1 MAWGKGLSRREFPP
15 AARRRRTS
23 SRGRGSV
30 WSHPPHSRRTL
41 RYAQRCFWPGLRE
54 FEHTGTRQLDEDLAQ
69 ALTGGSGE
77 MLEQLIKVR
86 ERALAELRDG

>member
-1 MAWGKGLSRREFPP
+1 VVGPADGVTLDIRTGLHDMRRG
-15 AARRRRTS
+15 A
-23 SRGRGSV
+23 
-30 WSHPPHSRRTL
+30 
-41 RYAQRCFWPGLRE
+41 FWPSLRE
-54 FEHTGTRQLDEDLAQ
+54 FEHTGTRQLDKDLAQ